1 MGLLVEGEAY
11 HAERWGTGGRDM
23 CVLIDRST
31 SANILSASS
40 SRFTVVPSIGV
51 SSIFREGG
59 VGDKEGSGD
68 KRRGLVVIRGL

>member
-1 MGLLVEGEAY
+1 MGLLAEEEVY

-31 SANILSASS
+31 SASILSASS
-40 SRFTVVPSIGV
+40 SWFTVTSSIGV
-51 SSIFREGG
+51 FSIFREGG

-68 KRRGLVVIRGL
+68 ERQGLVIIRGL